1 MRLFKQ
7 TPEDYYNAPYAEF
20 PALIRGTVV
29 VVMAILW
36 AFSKLM
42 WRWKV
47 EDADLLFERQDGRG
61 SVVICNHTSMPSS
74 WPWRRRCS
82 LGGAAFVPSLSP
94 SSPRA
99 RLCAGPLAALAASP
113 WSVVLPK

>member
-20 PALIRGTVV
+20 PAIIRGTVV

-47 EDADLLFERQDGRG
+47 EDDD
-61 SVVICNHTSMPSS
+61 
-74 WPWRRRCS
+74 
-82 LGGAAFVPSLSP
+82 
-94 SSPRA
+94 
-99 RLCAGPLAALAASP
+99 
-113 WSVVLPK
+113 

>member
-36 AFSKLM
+36 AFSKFM

-47 EDADLLFERQDGRG
+47 EDADLLFERQEDRG
-61 SVVICNHTSMPSS
+61 SVVICNHTSMAELLAVETALF
-74 WPWRRRCS
+74 
-82 LGGAAFVPSLSP
+82 LGAAAFVPSLSP
-94 SSPRA
+94 SSPRV
-99 RLCAGPLAALAASP
+99 RSCAGPLAALAASP
-113 WSVVLPK
+113 WSVALPI